1 MYLSKDRQI
10 KLKKMTKNDIVTHE
24 MIHWMNDISYTN
36 KANQEVARNNFMTEL
51 LRCSKDMKDKIKQ
64 LFRAVIQ
71 QEYEDE
77 EAKMKQLPAKIQL
90 MSSSL
95 IAALSMRRSYILEYR
110 FNNEQIFETFI
121 KLLNSMIDTK
131 CELQCMFGVIMDEQY
146 SPVGWDCINEQ
157 TTNTNEDIRV
167 SHTSFCENSKSEVYT
182 AMSYTAEAL
191 HKLFKFY
198 EFK

>member
-1 MYLSKDRQI
+1 
-10 KLKKMTKNDIVTHE
+10 
-24 MIHWMNDISYTN
+24 
-36 KANQEVARNNFMTEL
+36 
-51 LRCSKDMKDKIKQ
+51 
-64 LFRAVIQ
+64 
-71 QEYEDE
+71 
-77 EAKMKQLPAKIQL
+77 
-90 MSSSL
+90 
-95 IAALSMRRSYILEYR
+95 
-110 FNNEQIFETFI
+110 
-121 KLLNSMIDTK
+121 MIDTK